1 MSLKENLEWIRGSDL
16 SKQPMRRDA
25 STSTKK
31 PQFNLKLFLLPQREG
46 PFITKRVHRIV
57 LEIFSFLSIIS
68 KVCFEISTS
77 SKIIIL
83 LTGLWQ
89 EKKLFKSRLS
99 WMNNNEELDNAKKSL
114 WEKIN
119 LFCFLFFKSWE
130 DPDTSY
136 QKLWSR

>member
-89 EKKLFKSRLS
+89 EKKTF
-99 WMNNNEELDNAKKSL
+99 
-114 WEKIN
+114 
-119 LFCFLFFKSWE
+119 
-130 DPDTSY
+130 
-136 QKLWSR
+136 